1 MQRPRSDKIW
11 SGTTSGYVNAPCS
24 SDQTKSLTFGG
35 KSQSSNK
42 NGESATWCKLVRQ
55 WNLDYYKNSEF
66 KMIANIWKKKKK
78 KDKPCSSSASWKS
91 ISEHGAFFPGEPEF
105 VMCQFSPFCYPKVK
119 ENKMKPWKRHVWT
132 THTVCKH
139 CWLIRCETDMG
150 PELSSAAADQNFA
163 WICKQHQD
171 LIGSVLIFRT
181 KIIWSGPEFG
191 LVWCG
196 YLNAAIY
203 CFSCWIWSHL
213 YHYQLDFVLFTHF

>member
-1 MQRPRSDKIW
+1 MQGPRSDKIW
-11 SGTTSGYVNAPCS
+11 SGTKSGYVNAPCS

-42 NGESATWCKLVRQ
+42 NGKSTTWCKLVKR
-55 WNLDYYKNSEF
+55 WNLDYYKNLEF
-66 KMIANIWKKKKK
+66 IMIANVWRKMINLALLE
-78 KDKPCSSSASWKS
+78 PCCFRRNPNASWKN

-105 VMCQFSPFCYPKVK
+105 VMRQFSSFCCPKVK
-119 ENKMKPWKRHVWT
+119 EYKMKPWKRHVWT

-139 CWLIRCETDMG
+139 CWLISYETDMG

-181 KIIWSGPEFG
+181 KIIWSRPEFC
-191 LVWCG
+191 LVQ
-196 YLNAAIY
+196 IVD
-203 CFSCWIWSHL
+203 I
-213 YHYQLDFVLFTHF
+213 